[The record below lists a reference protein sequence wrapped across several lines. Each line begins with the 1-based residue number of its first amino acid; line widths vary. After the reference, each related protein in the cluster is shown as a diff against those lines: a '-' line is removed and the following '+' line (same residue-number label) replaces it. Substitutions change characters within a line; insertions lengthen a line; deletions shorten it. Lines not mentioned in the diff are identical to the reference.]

1 MVFIICNCISLHG
14 DTMQKDELKSNGNP
28 IYSKEEYT
36 DGFSR
41 TVRVFDADGNL
52 VFKYCQKIEFSEKL
66 TDDDL
71 AFAQKSLDNAQKEF
85 LQSMKGS
92 Y

>member
-1 MVFIICNCISLHG
+1 
-14 DTMQKDELKSNGNP
+14 MQTDEIELSSNP
-28 IYSKEEYT
+28 VYSKEEYT

-52 VFKYCQKIEFSEKL
+52 VFRYSQKIEFSDKL

-71 AFAQKSLDNAQKEF
+71 AFAQRSLDNAQKEF

>member
-1 MVFIICNCISLHG
+1 MAN
-14 DTMQKDELKSNGNP
+14 DEIELSSNS

-52 VFKYCQKIEFSEKL
+52 VFKYCQKIEFSDKL

>member
-1 MVFIICNCISLHG
+1 MAN
-14 DTMQKDELKSNGNP
+14 DEIELSSNP

>member
-1 MVFIICNCISLHG
+1 MKQCEKDCKGCEGCIEEIKP
-14 DTMQKDELKSNGNP
+14 DTVYSRVVNTDEF
-28 IYSKEEYT
+28 T
-36 DGFSR
+36 R
-41 TVRVFDADGNL
+41 TVKVYDAFGDL
-52 VFKYCQKIEFSEKL
+52 VFRYTQTIEYSEKM

-85 LQSMKGS
+85 LQSMKGT